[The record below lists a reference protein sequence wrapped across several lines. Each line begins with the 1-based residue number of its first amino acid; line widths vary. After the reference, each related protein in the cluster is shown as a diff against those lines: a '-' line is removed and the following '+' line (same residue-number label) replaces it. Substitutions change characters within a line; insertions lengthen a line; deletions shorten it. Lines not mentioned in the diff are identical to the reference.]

1 MRLIVGLGNPGSQYR
16 NTRHNLGFRVL
27 DGLADV
33 LGVTFSREKHG
44 SVLADARFAG
54 HRLVLV
60 KPQTFM
66 NRSGVAVAKVAR
78 NALQDPGD
86 LLVVAD
92 DVNLPLGRIRFR
104 ARGAA
109 GGHNG
114 LKSVIEH
121 LGMPDFARLRL
132 GVSGGEGREDLTGHV
147 LGSFRPEEWPEV
159 DRMVQRSVTGAVRFI
174 EAGIEAAMNEFNAE
188 SAEEAAQDEEE
199 STTGDNEAR
208 P

>member
-1 MRLIVGLGNPGSQYR
+1 MRLIVGLGNPGPQYR

-33 LGVTFSREKHG
+33 LGSTFSREKHG
-44 SVLADARFAG
+44 SVLAEARSAG

-104 ARGAA
+104 ARGSA

-121 LGMPDFARLRL
+121 LGTRDFARLRL
-132 GVSGGEGREDLTGHV
+132 GVGGGEGREDLSGHV
-147 LGSFRPEEWPEV
+147 LGGFRPEEWPEV
-159 DRMVQRSVTGAVRFI
+159 DGMVERGVAGAVRFL
-174 EAGIEAAMNEFNAE
+174 EAGIEQAMNEFNAE
-188 SAEEAAQDEEE
+188 SGEEPSEK
-199 STTGDNEAR
+199 
-208 P
+208 